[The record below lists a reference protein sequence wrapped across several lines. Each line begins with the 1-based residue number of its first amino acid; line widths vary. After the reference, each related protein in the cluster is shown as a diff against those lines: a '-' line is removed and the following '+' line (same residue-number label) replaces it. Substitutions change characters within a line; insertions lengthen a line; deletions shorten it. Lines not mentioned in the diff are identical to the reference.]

1 MDPLAFLNNIPPGL
15 QPYIPPLVAV
25 IVVVMGLALIVSFNN
40 PGLRAA
46 VKEHVVWL
54 IVGIAMAVG
63 GSAIILNFVR
73 TAGLKV

>member
-1 MDPLAFLNNIPPGL
+1 
-15 QPYIPPLVAV
+15 
-25 IVVVMGLALIVSFNN
+25 VVVMGLALIVSFNN